1 MSFNLAI
8 TLFVL
13 LYAGE
18 HVELSTQPLYIS
30 LTMDIPFDAILTD
43 VTSHE
48 YAELRY
54 QIVAGVSIF
63 KIIKHDRIFAYTMR

>member
-8 TLFVL
+8 TLFIL

-18 HVELSTQPLYIS
+18 HVELSSNPIHIS
-30 LTMDIPFDAILTD
+30 LTMDRPFDWILTD
-43 VTSHE
+43 VTSPE

-54 QIVAGVSIF
+54 QIVAGVSIRNF
-63 KIIKHDRIFAYTMR
+63 RDKRMKISP